1 MLFINRWLFST
12 NHKDIGVLY
21 LIFAIFSGV
30 IGTTLPIFIKAE
42 LPGPGFQV
50 LGGYNL
56 KVKFLP
62 VSLNLRVR
70 ISLFSKF
77 EFFN

>member
-1 MLFINRWLFST
+1 MLFIYVWQKVIKDKIFLMLFINRWLFST
-12 NHKDIGVLY
+12 NHKDTGVLY

-56 KVKFLP
+56 KVKF
-62 VSLNLRVR
+62 
-70 ISLFSKF
+70 
-77 EFFN
+77 